1 MTHTDLLRQALDAL
15 ELQEPAVG
23 CPREREHWKR
33 TAMPTIAALRAA
45 LAAPVE
51 PVRELLI
58 QAAALA
64 VVAER
69 QGKYPGAAQ
78 VADEVLKAQP
88 AIDGFGGNL
97 DEMFDAPAV
106 PLTDEQ
112 IKQAVTAAVK
122 SGACP
127 WMGYEKDDDGRYT
140 LPVLSAMHYGIARA
154 VLAAPAVPADMVMV
168 PLSFVQGFNTL
179 AHNWSLRAEPPSFY
193 TGTEGDAFTRAYAE
207 CGQALA
213 KLRAMIASAPAVP
226 AVDCRSCARCYATKG
241 RGVYG
246 CDSVVRCTNG
256 DRYQPLPPV
265 KLWRA
270 A

>member
-97 DEMFDAPAV
+97 DSAFDAAP
-106 PLTDEQ
+106 
-112 IKQAVTAAVK
+112 
-122 SGACP
+122 
-127 WMGYEKDDDGRYT
+127 
-140 LPVLSAMHYGIARA
+140 
-154 VLAAPAVPADMVMV
+154 AAPAVLEPLTAERLQKHAMFAAD
-168 PLSFVQGFNTL
+168 
-179 AHNWSLRAEPPSFY
+179 APP
-193 TGTEGDAFTRAYAE
+193 
-207 CGQALA
+207 
-213 KLRAMIASAPAVP
+213 ASAV
-226 AVDCRSCARCYATKG
+226 VLVSSLHRLLGITG
-241 RGVYG
+241 
-246 CDSVVRCTNG
+246 DSNG
-256 DRYQPLPPV
+256 
-265 KLWRA
+265 
-270 A
+270 

>member
-1 MTHTDLLRQALDAL
+1 MS
-15 ELQEPAVG
+15 
-23 CPREREHWKR
+23 
-33 TAMPTIAALRAA
+33 
-45 LAAPVE
+45 
-51 PVRELLI
+51 RELLQ
-58 QAAALA
+58 QALMGDYPQLIAA
-64 VVAER
+64 VR
-69 QGKYPGAAQ
+69 QY
-78 VADEVLKAQP
+78 LAQP
-88 AIDGFGGNL
+88 
-97 DEMFDAPAV
+97 
-106 PLTDEQ
+106 
-112 IKQAVTAAVK
+112 
-122 SGACP
+122 
-127 WMGYEKDDDGRYT
+127 
-140 LPVLSAMHYGIARA
+140 
-154 VLAAPAVPADMVMV
+154 APAVPADMVMV

>member
-15 ELQEPAVG
+15 ELQEPAGG
-23 CPREREHWKR
+23 CPREREHWRR

-154 VLAAPAVPADMVMV
+154 VLAAPAVPA
-168 PLSFVQGFNTL
+168 
-179 AHNWSLRAEPPSFY
+179 
-193 TGTEGDAFTRAYAE
+193 
-207 CGQALA
+207 
-213 KLRAMIASAPAVP
+213 
-226 AVDCRSCARCYATKG
+226 VDCRSCARCYATKG